1 MSRPTPPTLPEKLLA
16 DKKHIVDLLTM
27 KSSSLPKARK
37 VNGGSKKPRVPNP
50 ETGGGMN
57 MSRFTNP
64 VHDEPDID
72 RQQEIEAE
80 KADHENDVA
89 RETDPDTE
97 FRGWPPMPNIKPLP
111 QIMSAEE
118 LKERLK

>member
-1 MSRPTPPTLPEKLLA
+1 
-16 DKKHIVDLLTM
+16 
-27 KSSSLPKARK
+27 
-37 VNGGSKKPRVPNP
+37 
-50 ETGGGMN
+50 MN

-64 VHDEPDID
+64 VHDGPDLD
-72 RQQEIEAE
+72 RQAEIEAE

-97 FRGWPPMPNIKPLP
+97 FRGWPPMPDIKPLP

-118 LKERLK
+118 LKEKLK